1 VEFISSIYNFNYI
14 FDQFSIFKLNKFDV
28 GDLPKIYQ
36 LGNFQNKA
44 ELYFSQNFRNH
55 FIFYYLS
62 KKKFFSSILFSGQN
76 VEAYMRSMGM
86 QARARIVMTDAG
98 LELEVVPE
106 EEENR

>member
-1 VEFISSIYNFNYI
+1 MEFIFSTCNFNYI
-14 FDQFSIFKLNKFDV
+14 FDQFFIFKLNKFDV